1 IQDVG
6 IEGRWMTM
14 QRSPLLVTEPSTNRS
29 PRPPRPTN
37 SYRPRTAT
45 EPHGLSLSEVR
56 LLSESLQW
64 MRGKSAIHVTVMPP
78 PIMNTRERQDEFRR
92 VRSDIAMYQRR
103 AGGPVWQLSVR
114 EVSTDKGPQLH
125 MHVVVGGFRNAES
138 AQKVIRHLHA
148 TAFKSDVL
156 SRIVDD

>member
-1 IQDVG
+1 
-6 IEGRWMTM
+6 
-14 QRSPLLVTEPSTNRS
+14 
-29 PRPPRPTN
+29 
-37 SYRPRTAT
+37 
-45 EPHGLSLSEVR
+45 
-56 LLSESLQW
+56 
-64 MRGKSAIHVTVMPP
+64 
-78 PIMNTRERQDEFRR
+78 MNTRERQDEFRR

-156 SRIVDD
+156 SRIVDDFQGLQNYLSGEATQQAWWGLGKSFRRERGSHRIEGGGSRVLPSRALEAALIKAGRIRPGIKTYASRKLPKRSQGLAA